1 MMVLTGNEKQTDRV
15 RILETV
21 SAKYAGQQVNSFPKT
36 AKCYE
41 CGRAYLVNSQAQL
54 DEIRC
59 KCWETETPIE
69 TEKTESDWQV
79 LRGVC
84 LIILIAI
91 AIAGAAHYFA
101 LPELTKY

>member
-1 MMVLTGNEKQTDRV
+1 MMVLTGNEKQRDRV

-21 SAKYAGQQVNSFPKT
+21 SAKYAGQQVSSFPKT
-36 AKCYE
+36 AKCHE
-41 CGRAYLVNSQAQL
+41 CQRAYLVNSQAQL
-54 DEIRC
+54 DELRC
-59 KCWETETPIE
+59 KCWEMETQNE
-69 TEKTESDWQV
+69 ADETESDWQV